1 MILEQLSDNKVYY
14 MFRCDDPKRGD
25 IPTDKS
31 FSLTETTELDNLLV
45 ECKVKDLKYDL
56 VVQEWDEDKASII
69 NEVYIVELNY
79 MNQ

>member
-1 MILEQLSDNKVYY
+1 MILEQISKNKVYY

-31 FSLTETTELDNLLV
+31 FSLTETTELGNLLA

-79 MNQ
+79 INQ